1 MTNDWNEDPWDI
13 IDEVPVHDLATQGQT
28 TGPSRSLVLVV
39 VSVFIAL
46 VLIAGGGS
54 LWYLRQVNPVGD
66 PTSAVNFTVAAN
78 DTLNNVSSRLE
89 KEKIITSARVFRW
102 YVGRKGGITFC
113 PGYFLLKPHDHMGNI
128 MAVLNTPPEQTFT
141 NVTFPEGFT
150 LEQMASR
157 LAEKVPRLDAAN
169 FLQQSVSGVVTSAFA
184 PSGSTNLEG
193 LLFPDTYQISGDD
206 SATRVLQR
214 MAGLMERV
222 GRQEGIAKSEAQLG
236 YSPYEVLTVASMIE
250 REAKVDAD
258 RPKIAR
264 VIYNRLKRKML
275 LQIDAT
281 LRYKQDAALSI
292 SELQKLDFLYNTY
305 LYKGLPPTPIAQP
318 GRASIRAALNP
329 SPNPS
334 AGDPICAGLKSNE
347 KCEYLYY
354 VIADK
359 EGGHVFAATFAQHE
373 ANIAK
378 AKLAGVM

>member
-13 IDEVPVHDLATQGQT
+13 IDEVPVHDLAAHGQSR
-28 TGPSRSLVLVV
+28 GPSRSLVLIV
-39 VSVFIAL
+39 VSVFLAL
-46 VLIAGGGS
+46 VLVAGGGS

-66 PTSAVNFTVAAN
+66 PTTAVNFTVAAN

-102 YVGRKGGITFC
+102 YVGRKGGITFY

-150 LEQMASR
+150 LEQMAAR

-169 FLQQSVSGVVTSAFA
+169 FLQQSVGGVVTSAFA

-222 GRQEGIAKSEAQLG
+222 GRQEGISKSEAQLG

-292 SELQKLDFLYNTY
+292 SDLQKLDFPYNTY

-334 AGDPICAGLKSNE
+334 AGDPICTGLKSNE

>member
-13 IDEVPVHDLATQGQT
+13 IDEVPVHDLAAHGQT
-28 TGPSRSLVLVV
+28 RGPSRSLVLIV
-39 VSVFIAL
+39 VSVFLAL

-66 PTSAVNFTVAAN
+66 PTTAVNFTVAAN

-102 YVGRKGGITFC
+102 YVGRKGGITFY

-150 LEQMASR
+150 LEQMAAR

-222 GRQEGIAKSEAQLG
+222 GRQEGISKSEGQLG
-236 YSPYEVLTVASMIE
+236 YNPYEVLTVASMIE

-292 SELQKLDFLYNTY
+292 SDLQKLDFPYNTY

-318 GRASIRAALNP
+318 GRASIRSALNP

-373 ANIAK
+373 GNIAK

>member
-1 MTNDWNEDPWDI
+1 M
-13 IDEVPVHDLATQGQT
+13 
-28 TGPSRSLVLVV
+28 
-39 VSVFIAL
+39 

-102 YVGRKGGITFC
+102 YVGRKGGITFY

-292 SELQKLDFLYNTY
+292 NELQKLDFPYNTY

>member
-1 MTNDWNEDPWDI
+1 MTNDWNEDPWDV

-28 TGPSRSLVLVV
+28 RGPSRSLVLIV
-39 VSVFIAL
+39 VSVFLAL

-102 YVGRKGGITFC
+102 YVDRKGGITFY

-169 FLQQSVSGVVTSAFA
+169 FLQQSVSGVATSAFA

-222 GRQEGIAKSEAQLG
+222 GRQEGISKSEAQLG
-236 YSPYEVLTVASMIE
+236 YSSYEVLTVASMIE

-292 SELQKLDFLYNTY
+292 GELQKIDFPYNTY

-334 AGDPICAGLKSNE
+334 AGDPICAGLKANE

>member
-1 MTNDWNEDPWDI
+1 MSHDWNEDPWDV
-13 IDEVPVHDLATQGQT
+13 IDEVPAHDLAAQGQT
-28 TGPSRSLVLVV
+28 RGPSRSLVLVV
-39 VSVFIAL
+39 VSVFLAL

-66 PTSAVNFTVAAN
+66 PASAVNFTVAAN

-102 YVGRKGGITFC
+102 YVGRKGGITFY

-150 LEQMASR
+150 LEQMAAR

-222 GRQEGIAKSEAQLG
+222 GRQEGISKSEAQLG
-236 YSPYEVLTVASMIE
+236 YSPYEVLTVASMIN
-250 REAKVDAD
+250 AKQRSTQIA
-258 RPKIAR
+258 PK
-264 VIYNRLKRKML
+264 
-275 LQIDAT
+275 
-281 LRYKQDAALSI
+281 LRALSTT
-292 SELQKLDFLYNTY
+292 D
-305 LYKGLPPTPIAQP
+305 
-318 GRASIRAALNP
+318 
-329 SPNPS
+329 
-334 AGDPICAGLKSNE
+334 
-347 KCEYLYY
+347 
-354 VIADK
+354 
-359 EGGHVFAATFAQHE
+359 
-373 ANIAK
+373 
-378 AKLAGVM
+378 

>member
-1 MTNDWNEDPWDI
+1 
-13 IDEVPVHDLATQGQT
+13 
-28 TGPSRSLVLVV
+28 
-39 VSVFIAL
+39 
-46 VLIAGGGS
+46 
-54 LWYLRQVNPVGD
+54 
-66 PTSAVNFTVAAN
+66 
-78 DTLNNVSSRLE
+78 
-89 KEKIITSARVFRW
+89 
-102 YVGRKGGITFC
+102 VGRKGGITFY

-150 LEQMASR
+150 LEQMAAR

-222 GRQEGIAKSEAQLG
+222 GRQEGISKSEAQLG

-292 SELQKLDFLYNTY
+292 SDLQKLDFPYNTY

-334 AGDPICAGLKSNE
+334 AGDPICTGLKSNE

>member
-13 IDEVPVHDLATQGQT
+13 IDEVPVHDLAAHGQT
-28 TGPSRSLVLVV
+28 RGPSRSLVLIV
-39 VSVFIAL
+39 VSVFLAL

-66 PTSAVNFTVAAN
+66 PTTAVNFTVAAN

-102 YVGRKGGITFC
+102 YVGRKGGITFY

-150 LEQMASR
+150 LEQMAAR

-222 GRQEGIAKSEAQLG
+222 GRQEGIPKSEAQLG

-292 SELQKLDFLYNTY
+292 SDLQKLDFPYNTY

-334 AGDPICAGLKSNE
+334 AGDPICVGLKSNE

-359 EGGHVFAATFAQHE
+359 EGGHVFAETFAQHE

>member
-1 MTNDWNEDPWDI
+1 
-13 IDEVPVHDLATQGQT
+13 
-28 TGPSRSLVLVV
+28 
-39 VSVFIAL
+39 
-46 VLIAGGGS
+46 
-54 LWYLRQVNPVGD
+54 
-66 PTSAVNFTVAAN
+66 
-78 DTLNNVSSRLE
+78 
-89 KEKIITSARVFRW
+89 
-102 YVGRKGGITFC
+102 
-113 PGYFLLKPHDHMGNI
+113 MGNI

-157 LAEKVPRLDAAN
+157 LAEKVSRLDAAN
-169 FLQQSVSGVVTSAFA
+169 FLQQAGSGVVTSAFA
-184 PSGSTNLEG
+184 PNGSTNLEG

-222 GRQEGIAKSEAQLG
+222 GRQEGIAKSEERLG
-236 YSPYEVLTVASMIE
+236 YSPYEVLIVASMIE

-281 LRYKQDAALSI
+281 LRYKQDPAQTI
-292 SELQKLDFLYNTY
+292 SELQKIDFPYNTY
-305 LYKGLPPTPIAQP
+305 MYKGLPPTPIAQP

-334 AGDPICAGLKSNE
+334 AGDPLCAGLKANE

-359 EGGHVFAATFAQHE
+359 DGKHVFAATYAQHE

-378 AKLAGVM
+378 AKQAGVM